1 MPKKARKFLEEFR
14 DFATRGNAM
23 DLAVGVIIGAAFTT
37 IVQSLVT
44 DIITPLLGLF
54 GKVDFSTLAVDI
66 PSLFGSPISLKYGS
80 FLTSVI
86 NFVIIAFVIF
96 LLVKVI
102 GKLRDLKPK
111 TEETPKDEKPDPQV
125 ALLIEIRDL
134 LQKQAAPRE

>member
-1 MPKKARKFLEEFR
+1 MPKKARKFFDEFR

-37 IVQSLVT
+37 IVQSLVK

-54 GKVDFSTLAVDI
+54 GKVDFSNLAIDI

-80 FLTSVI
+80 FLTAII

-96 LLVKVI
+96 LLVKGI
-102 GKLRDLKPK
+102 SKLQELKAKEEAPK
-111 TEETPKDEKPDPQV
+111 EDKPDPQV
-125 ALLIEIRDL
+125 ALLTEIRDL
-134 LQKQAAPRE
+134 LQKQDAP